1 MGASKSEPRLCGAPT
16 RIGGKCRASAMRNAR
31 NGRCRL
37 HGGKSSFDKSLKA
50 TKRPPPRGKTAARQ
64 PNSGLR
70 RGQKPAPYGGAVLP
84 NEASL
89 FAALPV
95 GSVDDELKLCRLRL
109 GRAAA
114 AEAKLIASGESEGLT
129 RIQDEINRI
138 TTRIDRFENRR
149 AQLLALA
156 AAAAATGMAPDDTS
170 DDPHV
175 QARAI
180 RAALDEIESVTAPDG
195 DSSDGN
201 ADT

>member
-37 HGGKSSFDKSLKA
+37 HGGKSSIDKSLKA
-50 TKRPPPRGKTAARQ
+50 TKRPPPRGKTAARL

-70 RGQKPAPYGGAVLP
+70 RGQKPAPYEGAVLP

-170 DDPHV
+170 DDPHE

>member
-1 MGASKSEPRLCGAPT
+1 
-16 RIGGKCRASAMRNAR
+16 MRKAR

-37 HGGKSSFDKSLKA
+37 HGGKSSIDK
-50 TKRPPPRGKTAARQ
+50 
-64 PNSGLR
+64 N
-70 RGQKPAPYGGAVLP
+70 PAPYIGAVLP
-84 NEASL
+84 NEVSL

-95 GSVDDELKLCRLRL
+95 GTVDDELKLCRLRL

-156 AAAAATGMAPDDTS
+156 AAAVAAGLAPDDAL
-170 DDPHV
+170 DDPHAL
-175 QARAI
+175 ARAI
-180 RAALDEIESVTAPDG
+180 RVALDEIELVTAPDE
-195 DSSDGN
+195 DSSDGD
-201 ADT
+201 ADA